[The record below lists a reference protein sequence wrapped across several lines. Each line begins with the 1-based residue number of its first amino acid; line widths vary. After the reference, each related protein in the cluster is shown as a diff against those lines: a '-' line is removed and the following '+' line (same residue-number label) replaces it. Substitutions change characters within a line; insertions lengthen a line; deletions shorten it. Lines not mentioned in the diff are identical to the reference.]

1 MISLSKCNHR
11 FRWLNSP
18 NVYCLVAKCF
28 SSDCTKC
35 IHRYFASTSAV
46 VGASDSNDTSENVT
60 KANFNSSLAVKIQ
73 DRAQHQN
80 ANRWQSSALNRD
92 SGKPFTRLRDRTG
105 ALRSNGREFDRDER
119 LLMEKHRET
128 LNTNELETIFDVV
141 ER

>member
-1 MISLSKCNHR
+1 MHKKRRYIVQ
-11 FRWLNSP
+11 
-18 NVYCLVAKCF
+18 VYELI
-28 SSDCTKC
+28 T
-35 IHRYFASTSAV
+35 
-46 VGASDSNDTSENVT
+46 E
-60 KANFNSSLAVKIQ
+60 